1 MDIHAI
7 KPWMGSYPILSHYP
21 EMLAWVSCAEE
32 VPGNDKPQA
41 SILNSAMLCT
51 GILAVMRQG
60 TSYEYNITTFN
71 SQPKLDG
78 MGCSQ
83 LNTAAILV

>member
-1 MDIHAI
+1 
-7 KPWMGSYPILSHYP
+7 MGPYPIFSHYP
-21 EMLAWVSCAEE
+21 ETLAWVFCAEE

-60 TSYEYNITTFN
+60 TSYEYNNTTVK

-78 MGCSQ
+78 MGCPQ

>member
-7 KPWMGSYPILSHYP
+7 KLWMGSYPIFSHYP
-21 EMLAWVSCAEE
+21 DMSAWVSCAEE
-32 VPGNDKPQA
+32 VTGNDKPQA

-51 GILAVMRQG
+51 GILAVVRLG
-60 TSYEYNITTFN
+60 TSYEHNITAVN
-71 SQPKLDG
+71 SQLRLDD

-83 LNTAAILV
+83 LNTAIILV